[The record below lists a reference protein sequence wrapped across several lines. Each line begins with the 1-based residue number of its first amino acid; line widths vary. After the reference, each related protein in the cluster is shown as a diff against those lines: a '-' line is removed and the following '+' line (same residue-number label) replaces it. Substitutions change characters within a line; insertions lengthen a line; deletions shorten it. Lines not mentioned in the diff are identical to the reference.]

1 MGSFE
6 EVRKLLEKTKEL
18 DDYITVQTRRVNYVQ
33 QVDLIVAAEEGHE
46 DSIDDMME
54 DLDLELRDEREEK
67 TEINEEKKLQQKE
80 SLEEQQSSDL
90 QFDSIPT
97 FEQKERRVEEAL
109 DE

>member
-1 MGSFE
+1 MGSVE
-6 EVRKLLEKTKEL
+6 EVRKLLEKTQEL
-18 DDYITVQTRRVNYVQ
+18 DDYITVQTRMVNYVQ
-33 QVDLIVAAEEGHE
+33 QVDLIVATEEGNE

-54 DLDLELRDEREEK
+54 ALDLELRDEKEEK